1 MKILVLGLGNPILSD
16 DSVGWKVAEAVR
28 QRVVCPNVTVQ
39 ETSLAGLSLLD
50 LLVGYD
56 RAILVDGIRT
66 KDGQPGSV
74 YVLAP
79 EDFQGSPRAASPHD
93 VSFRE
98 ALELGRRL
106 CFNLPKEIAIVA
118 VEVEDTT
125 TFGESCTPAVQAA
138 IPGAVELVLEHVLPS
153 SC

>member
-28 QRVVCPNVTVQ
+28 QRVDCANVTVQ

-56 RAILVDGIRT
+56 RAILVDAIRT
-66 KDGQPGSV
+66 EDGRPGSV

-79 EDFQGSPRAASPHD
+79 EDFRGSPRASSPHD

-98 ALELGRRL
+98 A
-106 CFNLPKEIAIVA
+106 
-118 VEVEDTT
+118 
-125 TFGESCTPAVQAA
+125 
-138 IPGAVELVLEHVLPS
+138 
-153 SC
+153 